1 MQDPELLL
9 ARRGH
14 AARGWDLHRGVV
26 VIPSGLLVPV
36 AGTDQFHDFHGH
48 PEFVYLTG
56 RSLEGAV
63 LAFDPGEGW
72 TLFAHEATE
81 DDRIW
86 IGDTEALGHI
96 AETTGIE
103 RVRPSA
109 ELYRWL
115 EQRRGEPLALL
126 GNDDITHGYA
136 EYGVPGWQSLELVPD
151 ADLGARLSEQTSEW
165 RRAKD
170 PAELALMRSAA
181 YATRQGHLAAMR
193 LARPG
198 ITERDL
204 QIEVEAEFFRHGS
217 ERTAYGSILGSG
229 PNAAILHKAPTGR
242 VMHAGE
248 LLLMD
253 AAAEY
258 GGYASDV
265 TRTFP
270 VGALYRG
277 IQRDLYELVL
287 SAQKDAISQVWPG
300 QEYRDLHLGAAE
312 GIARGLVDLGILR
325 GAPQDLV
332 ERDAHALFFVHGL
345 GHMLGLAT
353 HDAGGCLAG
362 RERSE
367 RFGLKWLRADLP
379 LQPGYV
385 VTIEPGIY
393 FIRAILEDPKRREA
407 YADAVNWDRVDELL
421 DFGGIRIEDDVLV
434 TETGAE
440 VLSAAIPK
448 TIDEVEALRREAL
461 LAGG

>member
-1 MQDPELLL
+1 MQDPDLLV
-9 ARRGH
+9 ARRER
-14 AARGWDLHRGVV
+14 AVRGWELDLGAV
-26 VIPSGLLVPV
+26 VIASGLPVPV
-36 AGTDQFHDFHGH
+36 AGTDQFHDFHAH
-48 PEFVYLTG
+48 PEFVYLAG
-56 RSLEGAV
+56 RRLEGAV

-81 DDRIW
+81 DERIW
-86 IGDTEALGHI
+86 VGDTEPLAHI
-96 AETTGIE
+96 AETSAID
-103 RVRPSA
+103 RVRPSV
-109 ELYRWL
+109 ELQRWL
-115 EQRRGEPLALL
+115 EQRRAEPVALL
-126 GNDDITHGYA
+126 GNHDITHRPA
-136 EYGVPGWQSLELVPD
+136 EYGVPGWQSLELAPD
-151 ADLGARLSEQTSEW
+151 EELAARLSERIAEL

-229 PNAAILHKAPTGR
+229 PNAAILHKAPTAR

-270 VGALYRG
+270 VGARYQG

-287 SAQKDAISQVWPG
+287 SVQQHAISQVRPG
-300 QEYRDLHLGAAE
+300 QEYRDLHLRAAE

-353 HDAGGCLAG
+353 HDAGGCLPG
-362 RERSE
+362 REPSD

-385 VTIEPGIY
+385 VTVEPGIY
-393 FIRAILEDPKRREA
+393 FIRAVLEDPKRREA
-407 YADAVNWDRVDELL
+407 YRDAVNWDRVDELL

-440 VLSAAIPK
+440 VLTSAIPK

-461 LAGG
+461 LPS